1 MTHEPLRDS
10 ELLDAYSQAVI
21 DVVERVGPA
30 VVRVDAS
37 RPSRRSR
44 GALPA
49 GSGPAGSGS
58 GFLFT
63 PDGLVLTNSHVVAN
77 ATRVDVTTADGRRH
91 EADIIGDDPDTDLAL
106 LRISGDVPSVAALGR
121 SSTLRTGQLV
131 VAVGHPLGLEHT
143 VTTGVIS
150 ATGRSLRARSGRMM
164 ENIIQTDA
172 ALNPGNS
179 GGPLVT
185 SAARVVGVNTA
196 VIMGGQGL
204 SFAVPID
211 TATRVVTAIL
221 QEGHVRRAFVGVG
234 GRNTRLP
241 RHIARVAVLRA
252 DSGVLVESVMDSSP
266 AARAGLQTGDVIV
279 GFGASQIANI
289 DDLHRL
295 LTRDAID
302 VATALVVIRA
312 GGRLE
317 LPITPV
323 EAAA

>member
-1 MTHEPLRDS
+1 MTHDLKKDQ

-37 RPSRRSR
+37 RSSRRSQ
-44 GALPA
+44 ALR
-49 GSGPAGSGS
+49 PAGSGS
-58 GFLFT
+58 GFVFT
-63 PDGLVLTNSHVVAN
+63 PDGLVLTNSHVVAG
-77 ATRVDVTTADGRRH
+77 AARVDVTTPDGRRH
-91 EADIIGDDPDTDLAL
+91 EADIIGDDPDTDLAV
-106 LRISGDVPSVAALGR
+106 LRITADQLSVVELGR
-121 SSTLRTGQLV
+121 SATLRAGQLV

-143 VTTGVIS
+143 VTTGVVS
-150 ATGRSLRARSGRMM
+150 ATGRSLRARTGRMM

-196 VIMGGQGL
+196 VIMGTQGL

-211 TATRVVTAIL
+211 TAIRVVTAIL

-234 GRNTRLP
+234 GRNTRVP
-241 RHIARVAVLRA
+241 RHIARAALLKA
-252 DSGVLVESVMDSSP
+252 DTGVLVESVVDGSP
-266 AARAGLQTGDVIV
+266 ASRAGLAIGDVIV
-279 GFGASQIANI
+279 GFGPTSIANI
-289 DDLHRL
+289 DDLHRI
-295 LTRDAID
+295 LTREAID
-302 VATALVVIRA
+302 VRA
-312 GGRLE
+312 QLIVLRNEARVE
-317 LPITPV
+317 LPIVPV

>member
-1 MTHEPLRDS
+1 MTHEPLRDA

-37 RPSRRSR
+37 RPARRSR
-44 GALPA
+44 GPV
-49 GSGPAGSGS
+49 PAGSGS
-58 GFLFT
+58 GFVFT
-63 PDGLVLTNSHVVAN
+63 PDGLVLTNSHVVAQ

-91 EADIIGDDPDTDLAL
+91 EADIIGDDPDTDLAV

-150 ATGRSLRARSGRMM
+150 ATGRSLRSRTGRMM

-221 QEGHVRRAFVGVG
+221 QEGHVRRAFVGVS

-241 RHIARVAVLRA
+241 RHVARAALLHA
-252 DSGVLVESVMDSSP
+252 DSGVLVESVMEASP
-266 AARAGLQTGDVIV
+266 AASAGLQTGDVIV
-279 GFGASQIANI
+279 GFGSNQIADI

-295 LTRDAID
+295 LTREAID

-312 GGRLE
+312 GVRLQ
-317 LPITPV
+317 LPITPI

>member
-1 MTHEPLRDS
+1 MTQDLKKDT

-37 RPSRRSR
+37 RPSKRSR
-44 GALPA
+44 ERMG
-49 GSGPAGSGS
+49 GSGS
-58 GFLFT
+58 GFIFT
-63 PDGLVLTNSHVVAN
+63 PDGLVLTNSHVISQATHVA
-77 ATRVDVTTADGRRH
+77 VTTADGRSH
-91 EADIIGDDPDTDLAL
+91 EADIIGDDPDTDLAV
-106 LRISGDVPSVAALGR
+106 LRITADQLSVVELGR
-121 SSTLRTGQLV
+121 SSTLRAGQLV
-131 VAVGHPLGLEHT
+131 VAVGHPLGFEHT
-143 VTTGVIS
+143 VTTGVVS
-150 ATGRSLRARSGRMM
+150 ATGRSLRARTGRMM

-196 VIMGGQGL
+196 VIMGSQGL

-211 TATRVVTAIL
+211 TATRVVTALL

-241 RHIARVAVLRA
+241 RHIVRA
-252 DSGVLVESVMDSSP
+252 ATLSADTGVQVESVVDGSP
-266 AARAGLQTGDVIV
+266 ASRAGLSIGDVIV
-279 GFGASQIANI
+279 GFGQTSIASI

-295 LTRDAID
+295 LTREAID
-302 VATALVVIRA
+302 VHTALVVIRGA
-312 GGRLE
+312 SRVE
-317 LPITPV
+317 LPITPT

>member
-1 MTHEPLRDS
+1 MTPDLKKDQ

-30 VVRVDAS
+30 VVRVDAA
-37 RPSRRSR
+37 RPSRRSQR
-44 GALPA
+44 LQ
-49 GSGPAGSGS
+49 PAGSGS
-58 GFLFT
+58 GFVFT
-63 PDGLVLTNSHVVAN
+63 PDGLVLTNSHVVAD
-77 ATRVDVTTADGRRH
+77 AARVDVTTPDGRRH
-91 EADIIGDDPDTDLAL
+91 EADVIGDDPDTDLAV
-106 LRISGDVPSVAALGR
+106 LRITADQLSVVELGR
-121 SSTLRTGQLV
+121 SATLRAGQLV

-143 VTTGVIS
+143 VTTGVVS
-150 ATGRSLRARSGRMM
+150 ATGRSLRARTGRMM

-196 VIMGGQGL
+196 VIMGSQGL

-211 TATRVVTAIL
+211 TAIRVVTAIL

-234 GRNTRLP
+234 GRNTRVP
-241 RHIARVAVLRA
+241 RHIARAALLKA
-252 DSGVLVESVMDSSP
+252 DTGVLVESVVDGSP
-266 AARAGLQTGDVIV
+266 ASRAGLTIGDVIV
-279 GFGASQIANI
+279 GFGPTSIANI
-289 DDLHRL
+289 DDLHRI
-295 LTRDAID
+295 LTREAID
-302 VATALVVIRA
+302 VRTQLVVVRNES
-312 GGRLE
+312 RVE

>member
-1 MTHEPLRDS
+1 MTHDVKKDQ

-30 VVRVDAS
+30 VVRVDAL
-37 RPSRRSR
+37 RPSRRSQDLR
-44 GALPA
+44 
-49 GSGPAGSGS
+49 PAGSGS
-58 GFLFT
+58 GFVFT
-63 PDGLVLTNSHVVAN
+63 PDGLVLTNSHVVGGA
-77 ATRVDVTTADGRRH
+77 ARVDVTTPDGRRH
-91 EADIIGDDPDTDLAL
+91 EADILGDDPDTDLAV
-106 LRISGDVPSVAALGR
+106 LRITADQLSVVELG
-121 SSTLRTGQLV
+121 SSATLRAGQLV

-143 VTTGVIS
+143 VTTGVVS

-196 VIMGGQGL
+196 VIMGSQGL

-211 TATRVVTAIL
+211 TAIRVVSAIL

-234 GRNTRLP
+234 GRNTRVP
-241 RHIARVAVLRA
+241 RHIARAALLKA
-252 DSGVLVESVMDSSP
+252 DSGVLVESVVDGGP
-266 AARAGLQTGDVIV
+266 ASRAGLAVGDVIV
-279 GFGASQIANI
+279 GLGPASIANI
-289 DDLHRL
+289 DDLHRI
-295 LTRDAID
+295 LTREAID
-302 VATALVVIRA
+302 VRTQLIVVRHDV
-312 GGRLE
+312 RVE

>member
-1 MTHEPLRDS
+1 MTHDLTKDQ

-37 RPSRRSR
+37 RPSRRPH
-44 GALPA
+44 ALR
-49 GSGPAGSGS
+49 PAGSGS
-58 GFLFT
+58 GFVFT
-63 PDGLVLTNSHVVAN
+63 PDGLVLTNSHVVAG
-77 ATRVDVTTADGRRH
+77 AARVDVTTADGRRH
-91 EADIIGDDPDTDLAL
+91 EADIIGDDPDTDLAV
-106 LRISGDVPSVAALGR
+106 LRITADQLSVVELGR
-121 SSTLRTGQLV
+121 SATLRAGQLV

-143 VTTGVIS
+143 VTTGVVS
-150 ATGRSLRARSGRMM
+150 ATGRSLRARTGRMM

-196 VIMGGQGL
+196 VIMGSQGL

-211 TATRVVTAIL
+211 TAIRVVTAIL

-234 GRNTRLP
+234 GRNTRVP
-241 RHIARVAVLRA
+241 RHIARAALLKA
-252 DSGVLVESVMDSSP
+252 DTGVLVESVVDGSP
-266 AARAGLQTGDVIV
+266 ASRAGLAIGDVIV
-279 GFGASQIANI
+279 GFGPTSIGNI
-289 DDLHRL
+289 DDLHRI
-295 LTRDAID
+295 LTREAID
-302 VATALVVIRA
+302 VRTQLVVVRQEA
-312 GGRLE
+312 RVE

>member
-1 MTHEPLRDS
+1 MTHDLNKDQ

-37 RPSRRSR
+37 RSSRRSQSLR
-44 GALPA
+44 
-49 GSGPAGSGS
+49 PAGSGS
-58 GFLFT
+58 GFVFT
-63 PDGLVLTNSHVVAN
+63 PDGLVLTNSHVVAG
-77 ATRVDVTTADGRRH
+77 AARVDVTTPDGRRH
-91 EADIIGDDPDTDLAL
+91 EADIIGDDPDTDLAV
-106 LRISGDVPSVAALGR
+106 LRITADQLSVVELGR
-121 SSTLRTGQLV
+121 SATLRAGQLV

-143 VTTGVIS
+143 VTTGVVS
-150 ATGRSLRARSGRMM
+150 ATGRSLRARTGRMM

-196 VIMGGQGL
+196 VIMGSQGL

-211 TATRVVTAIL
+211 TAIRVVTAIL

-234 GRNTRLP
+234 GRNTRVP
-241 RHIARVAVLRA
+241 RHIARAASLKA
-252 DSGVLVESVMDSSP
+252 DTGVLVESVVDRSP
-266 AARAGLQTGDVIV
+266 ASRAGLATGDVIV
-279 GFGASQIANI
+279 GFGPTSIANI
-289 DDLHRL
+289 DDLHRI
-295 LTRDAID
+295 LTREAID
-302 VATALVVIRA
+302 VRTQLIVLRNEARV
-312 GGRLE
+312 E
-317 LPITPV
+317 LPIVPV

>member
-1 MTHEPLRDS
+1 MTHEPLRDG

-37 RPSRRSR
+37 RPTRRSR
-44 GALPA
+44 G
-49 GSGPAGSGS
+49 STPAGSGS
-58 GFLFT
+58 GFVFT

-91 EADIIGDDPDTDLAL
+91 EADIIGDDPDTDLAV
-106 LRISGDVPSVAALGR
+106 LRISGDVPSVAELGR

-150 ATGRSLRARSGRMM
+150 ATGRSLRARTGRMM

-221 QEGHVRRAFVGVG
+221 QEGHVRRAFVGVS

-241 RHIARVAVLRA
+241 RHIARAALLGA
-252 DSGVLVESVMDSSP
+252 DSGVLVESVMDTSP

-279 GFGASQIANI
+279 GFGSNQIADI

-312 GGRLE
+312 GARLE
-317 LPITPV
+317 LPITPI

>member
-1 MTHEPLRDS
+1 MTHDFKADQ

-37 RPSRRSR
+37 RPSRRSQSLR
-44 GALPA
+44 
-49 GSGPAGSGS
+49 PAGSGS
-58 GFLFT
+58 GFVFT
-63 PDGLVLTNSHVVAN
+63 PDGLVLTNSHVVAG
-77 ATRVDVTTADGRRH
+77 AARVDVTTPEGRRH
-91 EADIIGDDPDTDLAL
+91 EADIVGDDPDTDLAV
-106 LRISGDVPSVAALGR
+106 LRITADQLSVVELGR
-121 SSTLRTGQLV
+121 SATLRAGQLV

-143 VTTGVIS
+143 VTTGVVS
-150 ATGRSLRARSGRMM
+150 ATGRSLRARTGRMM

-196 VIMGGQGL
+196 VIMGSQGL

-211 TATRVVTAIL
+211 TAIRVVTAIL

-234 GRNTRLP
+234 GRNTRVP
-241 RHIARVAVLRA
+241 RHIARAALLKA
-252 DSGVLVESVMDSSP
+252 DTGVLVESVVDGSP
-266 AARAGLQTGDVIV
+266 ASRAGLTIGDVIV
-279 GFGASQIANI
+279 GFGPSSIANI
-289 DDLHRL
+289 DDLHRI
-295 LTRDAID
+295 LTREAID
-302 VATALVVIRA
+302 VRTQLVVVRNEARI
-312 GGRLE
+312 E

>member
-1 MTHEPLRDS
+1 MTHDFKADQ

-37 RPSRRSR
+37 RPSRRSQSLR
-44 GALPA
+44 
-49 GSGPAGSGS
+49 PAGSGS
-58 GFLFT
+58 GFVFT
-63 PDGLVLTNSHVVAN
+63 PDGLVLTNSHVVAG
-77 ATRVDVTTADGRRH
+77 AARVDVTTPDGRRH
-91 EADIIGDDPDTDLAL
+91 EADIVGDDPDTDLAV
-106 LRISGDVPSVAALGR
+106 LRITADQLSVVELGR
-121 SSTLRTGQLV
+121 SATLRAGQLV

-143 VTTGVIS
+143 VTTGVVS
-150 ATGRSLRARSGRMM
+150 ATGRSLRARTGRMM

-196 VIMGGQGL
+196 VIMGSQGL

-211 TATRVVTAIL
+211 TAIRVVTAIL

-234 GRNTRLP
+234 GRNTRVP
-241 RHIARVAVLRA
+241 RHIARAALLKA
-252 DSGVLVESVMDSSP
+252 DTGVLVESVVDGSP
-266 AARAGLQTGDVIV
+266 ASRAGLTIGDVIV
-279 GFGASQIANI
+279 GFGPSSIANI
-289 DDLHRL
+289 DDLHRI
-295 LTRDAID
+295 LTREAID
-302 VATALVVIRA
+302 VRTQLVVVRNEA
-312 GGRLE
+312 RVE

>member
-1 MTHEPLRDS
+1 MTHEPITDQ

-21 DVVERVGPA
+21 GVVERVGPA
-30 VVRVDAS
+30 VVRVDAM
-37 RPSRRSR
+37 RPSRRTR
-44 GALPA
+44 GNA
-49 GSGPAGSGS
+49 PAGSGS
-58 GFLFT
+58 GFVFT
-63 PDGLVLTNSHVVAN
+63 PDGLVLTNSHVVAQ
-77 ATRVDVTTADGRRH
+77 ATRIDVTTADGRSH
-91 EADIIGDDPDTDLAL
+91 EADVIGDDPDTDLAV
-106 LRISGDVPSVAALGR
+106 LRISADQLSVVELGR
-121 SSTLRTGQLV
+121 SATLRPGQLV

-143 VTTGVIS
+143 VTTGVVS
-150 ATGRSLRARSGRMM
+150 ATGRSLRSRSGRMM

-196 VIMGGQGL
+196 VIMGSQGL

-234 GRNTRLP
+234 GRNTRVP
-241 RHIARVAVLRA
+241 RHIARAAMVAV
-252 DSGVLVESVMDSSP
+252 DTGVQVESVMDDSP
-266 AARAGLQTGDVIV
+266 ASRAGLSVGDVIV
-279 GFGASQIANI
+279 GFGATPIRDI
-289 DDLHRL
+289 DDLHRI

-302 VATALVVIRA
+302 VRTALIVIRA
-312 GGRLE
+312 GSRVE
-317 LPITPV
+317 LPITPI

>member
-1 MTHEPLRDS
+1 MTHELSDT
-10 ELLDAYSQAVI
+10 ELLDAYSRAVI

-44 GALPA
+44 GPV
-49 GSGPAGSGS
+49 PAGSGS
-58 GFLFT
+58 GFVFT

-77 ATRVDVTTADGRRH
+77 AARIDVTTADGRRH
-91 EADIIGDDPDTDLAL
+91 EADIIGDDPHTDLAV
-106 LRISGDVPSVAALGR
+106 LRISADGLSVVELGR
-121 SSTLRTGQLV
+121 SALLKAGQLV

-150 ATGRSLRARSGRMM
+150 ATGRSIRARTGRMM

-185 SAARVVGVNTA
+185 SGARVVGVNTA
-196 VIMGGQGL
+196 VIMGSQGL

-211 TATRVVTAIL
+211 TAARVVTALL
-221 QEGHVRRAFVGVG
+221 QEGHVRRAFVGVS
-234 GRNTRLP
+234 GRNTRVP
-241 RHIARVAVLRA
+241 RHIVRA
-252 DSGVLVESVMDSSP
+252 AMLTVDTGVLVESVMDKSP
-266 AARAGLQTGDVIV
+266 ASAAGLQPGDVIV
-279 GFGASQIANI
+279 GFGSTPIANI
-289 DDLHRL
+289 DDLHRV
-295 LTRDAID
+295 LTREAID
-302 VATALVVIRA
+302 RLTELILLRNGARVA
-312 GGRLE
+312 
-317 LPITPV
+317 LPITPH

>member
-1 MTHEPLRDS
+1 MTHDLKKDQ

-37 RPSRRSR
+37 RPSRRSQ
-44 GALPA
+44 ALR
-49 GSGPAGSGS
+49 PAGSGS
-58 GFLFT
+58 GFVFT
-63 PDGLVLTNSHVVAN
+63 PDGLVLTNSHVVGGA
-77 ATRVDVTTADGRRH
+77 ARVDVTTPDGRRH
-91 EADIIGDDPDTDLAL
+91 EADILGDDPDTDLAV
-106 LRISGDVPSVAALGR
+106 LRITADQLSVVELGN
-121 SSTLRTGQLV
+121 SATLRAGQLV

-143 VTTGVIS
+143 VTTGVVS

-196 VIMGGQGL
+196 VIMGSQGL

-211 TATRVVTAIL
+211 TAIRVVSAIL

-234 GRNTRLP
+234 GRNTRVP
-241 RHIARVAVLRA
+241 RHIARTALLKA
-252 DSGVLVESVMDSSP
+252 DSGVLVESVVDGGP
-266 AARAGLQTGDVIV
+266 ASRAGLAVGDVIV
-279 GFGASQIANI
+279 GFGPAAIANI
-289 DDLHRL
+289 DDLHRI
-295 LTRDAID
+295 LTREAID
-302 VATALVVIRA
+302 VRTQLVVVRNES
-312 GGRLE
+312 RVE

>member
-1 MTHEPLRDS
+1 MTHDLKKDQ

-37 RPSRRSR
+37 RPSRRSQSLR
-44 GALPA
+44 
-49 GSGPAGSGS
+49 PAGSGS
-58 GFLFT
+58 GFVFA
-63 PDGLVLTNSHVVAN
+63 PDGLVLTNSHVVGGA
-77 ATRVDVTTADGRRH
+77 ARVDVTTPDGRRH
-91 EADIIGDDPDTDLAL
+91 EADILGDDPDTDLAV
-106 LRISGDVPSVAALGR
+106 LRITADQLSVVELGR
-121 SSTLRTGQLV
+121 SATLRAGQLV

-143 VTTGVIS
+143 VTTGVVS

-196 VIMGGQGL
+196 VIMGSQGL

-211 TATRVVTAIL
+211 TAIRVVTAIL

-234 GRNTRLP
+234 GRNTRVP
-241 RHIARVAVLRA
+241 RHIARAATLKA
-252 DSGVLVESVMDSSP
+252 DSGVLVESVVDGTP
-266 AARAGLQTGDVIV
+266 ASRAGLAIGDVIV
-279 GFGASQIANI
+279 GFGPASIADI
-289 DDLHRL
+289 DDLHRI
-295 LTRDAID
+295 LTREAID
-302 VATALVVIRA
+302 VRTQLIVLRNEARV
-312 GGRLE
+312 E
-317 LPITPV
+317 LPIVPV

>member
-1 MTHEPLRDS
+1 MTHDLKKDQ

-37 RPSRRSR
+37 RRSRRSQGLR
-44 GALPA
+44 
-49 GSGPAGSGS
+49 PAGSGS
-58 GFLFT
+58 GFVFT
-63 PDGLVLTNSHVVAN
+63 PDGLVLTNSHVVAS
-77 ATRVDVTTADGRRH
+77 AARVDVTTPDGRRH
-91 EADIIGDDPDTDLAL
+91 EADILGDDPDTDLAV
-106 LRISGDVPSVAALGR
+106 LRITADQLSVVELGR
-121 SSTLRTGQLV
+121 SATLRAGQLV

-143 VTTGVIS
+143 VTTGVVS
-150 ATGRSLRARSGRMM
+150 ATGRSLRARTGRMM

-196 VIMGGQGL
+196 VIMGSQGL

-211 TATRVVTAIL
+211 TAIRVVTAIL

-234 GRNTRLP
+234 GRNTRVP
-241 RHIARVAVLRA
+241 RHIARAAMVKT
-252 DSGVLVESVMDSSP
+252 DSGVLVESVVDGSP
-266 AARAGLQTGDVIV
+266 ASRAGLAIGDVIV
-279 GFGASQIANI
+279 GFGPASIANI
-289 DDLHRL
+289 DDLHRI
-295 LTRDAID
+295 LTREAID
-302 VATALVVIRA
+302 VRTQLIVLRSEARV
-312 GGRLE
+312 E
-317 LPITPV
+317 LPIVPS

>member
-1 MTHEPLRDS
+1 MTHDLKKDQ

-37 RPSRRSR
+37 RPSRRSH
-44 GALPA
+44 ALR
-49 GSGPAGSGS
+49 PAGSGS
-58 GFLFT
+58 GFVFT
-63 PDGLVLTNSHVVAN
+63 PDGLVLTNSHVVAG
-77 ATRVDVTTADGRRH
+77 AARVDVTTPDGRRH
-91 EADIIGDDPDTDLAL
+91 EADIIGDDPDTDLAV
-106 LRISGDVPSVAALGR
+106 LRITADQVSVVELGR
-121 SSTLRTGQLV
+121 SAMLRAGQLV

-143 VTTGVIS
+143 VTTGVVS
-150 ATGRSLRARSGRMM
+150 ATGRSLRARTGRMM

-196 VIMGGQGL
+196 VIMGSQGL

-211 TATRVVTAIL
+211 TAIRVVTAIL

-234 GRNTRLP
+234 GRNTRVP
-241 RHIARVAVLRA
+241 RHIARAALLKA
-252 DSGVLVESVMDSSP
+252 DTGVLVESVVDGSP
-266 AARAGLQTGDVIV
+266 ASRAGLTIGDVIV
-279 GFGASQIANI
+279 GFGPTSIANI
-289 DDLHRL
+289 DDLHRI
-295 LTRDAID
+295 LTREAID
-302 VATALVVIRA
+302 VRTELVVVRNEA
-312 GGRLE
+312 RVE

>member
-1 MTHEPLRDS
+1 MTHDLKKDQ

-37 RPSRRSR
+37 RPSRRSQ
-44 GALPA
+44 ALR
-49 GSGPAGSGS
+49 PAGSGS
-58 GFLFT
+58 GFVFT
-63 PDGLVLTNSHVVAN
+63 PDGLVLTNSHVVGGA
-77 ATRVDVTTADGRRH
+77 ARVDVTTPDGRRH
-91 EADIIGDDPDTDLAL
+91 EADILGDDPDTDLAV
-106 LRISGDVPSVAALGR
+106 LRITADQLSVVELGN
-121 SSTLRTGQLV
+121 SATLRAGQLV

-143 VTTGVIS
+143 VTTGVVS

-185 SAARVVGVNTA
+185 SAARVIGVNTA
-196 VIMGGQGL
+196 VIMGTQGL

-211 TATRVVTAIL
+211 TATRVVTALL

-241 RHIARVAVLRA
+241 RHIARAASLTA
-252 DSGVLVESVMDSSP
+252 DTGVVIESVVEGSP
-266 AARAGLQTGDVIV
+266 ASRAGLLVGDVIV
-279 GFGASQIANI
+279 GFGDTPIKSI

-295 LTRDAID
+295 LTREAID
-302 VATALVVIRA
+302 VRTALIVVRN
-312 GGRLE
+312 GG
-317 LPITPV
+317 
-323 EAAA
+323 

>member
-1 MTHEPLRDS
+1 MTHDFKADQ

-37 RPSRRSR
+37 RPSRRSQGFR
-44 GALPA
+44 
-49 GSGPAGSGS
+49 PAGSGS
-58 GFLFT
+58 GFVFT
-63 PDGLVLTNSHVVAN
+63 PDGLVLTNSHVVAG
-77 ATRVDVTTADGRRH
+77 AARVDVTTPDGRRH
-91 EADIIGDDPDTDLAL
+91 EADIVGDDPDTDLAV
-106 LRISGDVPSVAALGR
+106 LRITADQLSVVELGR
-121 SSTLRTGQLV
+121 SSTLRAGQLV

-143 VTTGVIS
+143 VTTGVVS
-150 ATGRSLRARSGRMM
+150 ATGRSIRARTGRMM

-196 VIMGGQGL
+196 VIMGSQGL

-211 TATRVVTAIL
+211 TAIRVVTAIL

-234 GRNTRLP
+234 GRNTRVP
-241 RHIARVAVLRA
+241 RHIARAALLKA
-252 DSGVLVESVMDSSP
+252 DTGVLVESVVDASP
-266 AARAGLQTGDVIV
+266 ASRAGLAIGDVIV
-279 GFGASQIANI
+279 GLGPASIANI
-289 DDLHRL
+289 DDLHRI
-295 LTRDAID
+295 LTREAID
-302 VATALVVIRA
+302 VRTQLIVVRNDV
-312 GGRLE
+312 RVE

>member
-1 MTHEPLRDS
+1 MTNDLKKDQ

-37 RPSRRSR
+37 RSSRRSQSLR
-44 GALPA
+44 
-49 GSGPAGSGS
+49 PAGSGS
-58 GFLFT
+58 GFVFT
-63 PDGLVLTNSHVVAN
+63 PDGLVLTNSHVVAG
-77 ATRVDVTTADGRRH
+77 AARVDVTTPDGRRH
-91 EADIIGDDPDTDLAL
+91 EADIIGDDPDTDLAV
-106 LRISGDVPSVAALGR
+106 LRITADQLSVIELGR
-121 SSTLRTGQLV
+121 SSTLRAGQLV

-143 VTTGVIS
+143 VTTGVVS
-150 ATGRSLRARSGRMM
+150 ATGRSIRARTGRMM

-196 VIMGGQGL
+196 VIMGSQGL

-234 GRNTRLP
+234 GRNTRVP
-241 RHIARVAVLRA
+241 RHIARAAMLKA
-252 DSGVLVESVMDSSP
+252 DTGVLVESVVDGSP
-266 AARAGLQTGDVIV
+266 ASRAGLAIGDVIV
-279 GFGASQIANI
+279 GFGPTSIGNI
-289 DDLHRL
+289 DDLHRI
-295 LTRDAID
+295 LTREAID
-302 VATALVVIRA
+302 VRTQLVVVRNEA
-312 GGRLE
+312 RVE
-317 LPITPV
+317 LPIIPV

>member
-1 MTHEPLRDS
+1 MTHDLKKDQ

-37 RPSRRSR
+37 RPSRRSH
-44 GALPA
+44 ALR
-49 GSGPAGSGS
+49 PAGSGS
-58 GFLFT
+58 GFVFT
-63 PDGLVLTNSHVVAN
+63 PDGLVLTNSHVVAG
-77 ATRVDVTTADGRRH
+77 AARVDVTTPDGRRH
-91 EADIIGDDPDTDLAL
+91 EADIIGDDPDTDLAV
-106 LRISGDVPSVAALGR
+106 LRITADQVSVVELGR
-121 SSTLRTGQLV
+121 SATLRAGQLV

-143 VTTGVIS
+143 VTTGVVS
-150 ATGRSLRARSGRMM
+150 ATGRSLRARTGRMM

-196 VIMGGQGL
+196 VIMGSQGL

-211 TATRVVTAIL
+211 TAIRVVTAIL

-234 GRNTRLP
+234 GRNTRVP
-241 RHIARVAVLRA
+241 RHIARAALLKA
-252 DSGVLVESVMDSSP
+252 DTGVLVESVVDGSP
-266 AARAGLQTGDVIV
+266 ASRAGLTIGDVIV
-279 GFGASQIANI
+279 GFGPTSIANI
-289 DDLHRL
+289 DDLHRI
-295 LTRDAID
+295 LTREAID
-302 VATALVVIRA
+302 VRTELVVVRNEA
-312 GGRLE
+312 RVE